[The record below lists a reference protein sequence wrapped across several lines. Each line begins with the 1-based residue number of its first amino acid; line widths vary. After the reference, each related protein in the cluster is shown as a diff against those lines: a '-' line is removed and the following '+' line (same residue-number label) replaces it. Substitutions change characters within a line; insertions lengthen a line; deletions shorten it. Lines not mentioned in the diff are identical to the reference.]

1 MNRLYPLSIVVTSLV
16 VAGLGVAI
24 IVRTAF
30 SGGGSIG
37 FVLGALFAAAGLGRF
52 LLTRRR

>member
-1 MNRLYPLSIVVTSLV
+1 MNGLYRLSIVVTSLV

-24 IVRTAF
+24 IVRAAF

-37 FVLGALFAAAGLGRF
+37 FVLGALFVAAGLGRF
-52 LLTRRR
+52 LLAHRR